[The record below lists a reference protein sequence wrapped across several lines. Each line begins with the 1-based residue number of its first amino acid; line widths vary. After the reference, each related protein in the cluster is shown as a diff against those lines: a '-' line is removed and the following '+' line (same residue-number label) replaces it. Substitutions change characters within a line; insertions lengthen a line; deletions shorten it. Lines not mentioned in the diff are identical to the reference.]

1 MYLFKILLILTL
13 SANTIFSSPL
23 SSIVDGNLNEEYETT
38 LTKRSHWDNDFN
50 SKIFDDMRKELENNP
65 IYDDMRKEMENNPIY
80 DEMRKDME
88 NNPIY
93 DEMRKEME
101 TNPIY
106 DDMRK
111 DMETNPIYDDMR
123 SELEEK
129 QKKTKTTAKKQ
140 AIPTILSSD
149 KCGSKKDGIYM
160 CKRNYCC
167 SKYGYCGKS
176 SAYCDSGCQS
186 RYGKCW

>member
-1 MYLFKILLILTL
+1 MNFLKFLFSFLL
-13 SANTIFSSPL
+13 
-23 SSIVDGNLNEEYETT
+23 SINAIYCLNLPFNAKGNFKEYESK
-38 LTKRSHWDNDFN
+38 LTKKSYSDNDFN

-65 IYDDMRKEMENNPIY
+65 IYDDMRKQL
-80 DEMRKDME
+80 DD
-88 NNPIY
+88 
-93 DEMRKEME
+93 
-101 TNPIY
+101 PIY

-111 DMETNPIYDDMR
+111 QLDDPIYDDMR
-123 SELEEK
+123 REMEEK
-129 QKKTKTTAKKQ
+129 QKKTKTTSKKQ
-140 AIPTILSSD
+140 SIPTILSSD

>member
-1 MYLFKILLILTL
+1 MNFLKFLFSFLLSIN
-13 SANTIFSSPL
+13 AIYCINL
-23 SSIVDGNLNEEYETT
+23 SSNAEGNFSKENETK
-38 LTKRSHWDNDFN
+38 LTKRSRWDNDFN
-50 SKIFDDMRKELENNP
+50 SKNFDDMRKELENNPIYDDMRKELENNP
-65 IYDDMRKEMENNPIY
+65 IYDDMRKEME
-80 DEMRKDME
+80 D
-88 NNPIY
+88 NPIY

-123 SELEEK
+123 RELEEK
-129 QKKTKTTAKKQ
+129 QKKTKTTSKKQ

>member
-1 MYLFKILLILTL
+1 MNFPKFLFSFLLSINAIYCINLP
-13 SANTIFSSPL
+13 SNAEGNFSKKDQTKL
-23 SSIVDGNLNEEYETT
+23 I
-38 LTKRSHWDNDFN
+38 KRSHWDNDFN

-65 IYDDMRKEMENNPIY
+65 IYDDMRKELENNSIY
-80 DEMRKDME
+80 DDMRKEME

-111 DMETNPIYDDMR
+111 EMETNPIYDDMR
-123 SELEEK
+123 GELEEK

-140 AIPTILSSD
+140 ALPTIFSSD

-176 SAYCDSGCQS
+176 SDYCDSGCQS

>member
-1 MYLFKILLILTL
+1 MNFIKSFLLLFLIINKIYCINLP
-13 SANTIFSSPL
+13 SNA
-23 SSIVDGNLNEEYETT
+23 DGNFNEEYETK
-38 LTKRSHWDNDFN
+38 LTKRSRSDVDFN
-50 SKIFDDMRKELENNP
+50 SKIFDDMRK
-65 IYDDMRKEMENNPIY
+65 DMETNPIY

-101 TNPIY
+101 NNPIYDEMRKDMENNSIY
-106 DDMRK
+106 DDMR
-111 DMETNPIYDDMR
+111 R
-123 SELEEK
+123 ELEEK

>member
-1 MYLFKILLILTL
+1 MNLVKFSLSFLLAINAIYCINLP
-13 SANTIFSSPL
+13 SN
-23 SSIVDGNLNEEYETT
+23 VEGNFNEEYETK
-38 LTKRSHWDNDFN
+38 LTKRSRWDNNFN
-50 SKIFDDMRKELENNP
+50 SKTFDDMRKELESNPIYNDMRKELENNP

-80 DEMRKDME
+80 DDMRKELE

-93 DEMRKEME
+93 DDMRKEME

-106 DDMRK
+106 DDMR
-111 DMETNPIYDDMR
+111 R
-123 SELEEK
+123 ELEEK

-167 SKYGYCGKS
+167 SKYGYCSKS

-186 RYGKCW
+186 KYGKCW

>member
-1 MYLFKILLILTL
+1 MNFLKFLFSFLLSINAIYCINLP
-13 SANTIFSSPL
+13 SNAEGNFSK
-23 SSIVDGNLNEEYETT
+23 EYKTE
-38 LTKRSHWDNDFN
+38 LTKRSRWDNDFN
-50 SKIFDDMRKELENNP
+50 SKNFDDMRKELENNP
-65 IYDDMRKEMENNPIY
+65 IYDDMRREMENNPIYDEMRKEMENNPIY
-80 DEMRKDME
+80 DEMRKD
-88 NNPIY
+88 
-93 DEMRKEME
+93 ME

-123 SELEEK
+123 RELEEK

-149 KCGSKKDGIYM
+149 KCGSKKDGIYI